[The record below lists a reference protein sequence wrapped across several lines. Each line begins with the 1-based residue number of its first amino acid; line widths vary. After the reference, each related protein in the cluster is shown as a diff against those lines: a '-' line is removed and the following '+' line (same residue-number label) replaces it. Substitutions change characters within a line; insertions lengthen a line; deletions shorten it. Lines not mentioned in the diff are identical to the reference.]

1 MPLAL
6 ATTKPRLLH
15 AEDGSAHMSLQLLN
29 DAVMRGPTT
38 GFMQNPNKPA
48 IQRLIEIWKKQI
60 LERLFGR

>member
-1 MPLAL
+1 
-6 ATTKPRLLH
+6 
-15 AEDGSAHMSLQLLN
+15 MSLQLLN